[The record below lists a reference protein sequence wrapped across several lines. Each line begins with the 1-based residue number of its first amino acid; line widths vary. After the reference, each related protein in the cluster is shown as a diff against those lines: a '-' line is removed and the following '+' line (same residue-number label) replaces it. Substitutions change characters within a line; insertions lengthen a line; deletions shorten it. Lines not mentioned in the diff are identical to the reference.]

1 MKYIWPKKENN
12 QGPKEPPGTDK
23 RLLKKR
29 SLKDKT
35 SNVANIQKR
44 QYSCC
49 IGIDINY
56 TMVNPL
62 KKMAQAS
69 CQLYLTK
76 FKS

>member
-35 SNVANIQKR
+35 GNVKAKLVNIQKR
-44 QYSCC
+44 QHSCC

-69 CQLYLTK
+69 C
-76 FKS
+76 